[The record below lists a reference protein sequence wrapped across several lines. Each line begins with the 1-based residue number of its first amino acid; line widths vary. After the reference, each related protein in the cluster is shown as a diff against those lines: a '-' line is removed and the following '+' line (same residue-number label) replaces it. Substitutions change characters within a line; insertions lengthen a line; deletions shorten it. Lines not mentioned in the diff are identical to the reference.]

1 MKKKIVALLM
11 ASTLAF
17 GICACGDK
25 TASPQPRSNSET
37 EKENSKTKSVKDIE
51 ILEKGYSVSS
61 DYLHFAFTLHNPNS
75 EGYFEYPQ
83 VTITAKDSEGKILG
97 TEEQVMGY
105 IGPNDTVSFGAP
117 MSITGT
123 VSTVD
128 FTVSGDLVDT
138 IPENSYCLS
147 TDLEISNLSEFAED
161 EFSTKYTGEIENKS
175 NNDISTAGVTILLKQ
190 NGNIVYGETTYIS
203 DLKIGNKRP
212 FEFSISNSDV
222 PQYDEFSVSAHYWL

>member
-1 MKKKIVALLM
+1 MKKKIIALLM

-25 TASPQPRSNSET
+25 PASPQPKSNSKT

-75 EGYFEYPQ
+75 EGYFEYPR
-83 VTITAKDSEGKILG
+83 VTITAKDSAGKILG
-97 TEEQVMGY
+97 TTDQVMGY
-105 IGPNDTVSFGAP
+105 LGPNDTVSFGSS
-117 MSITGT
+117 MNITGS
-123 VSTVD
+123 VNTVD
-128 FTVSGDLVDT
+128 FSVSSDLVDT
-138 IPENSYCLS
+138 ISENNYCS
-147 TDLEISNLSEFAED
+147 SEELEVSNLSKFAED

-190 NGNIVYGETTYIS
+190 KGNIVYGETTYIS
-203 DLKIGNKRP
+203 DFKIGNKKP